1 MVTRSV
7 WFGMVSGLV
16 GNRGF
21 VFHVHYSIV
30 VSLLILGTWE
40 EKKKKKAVG
49 TSRGV
54 RHTFLRAA
62 QILFFLILSYYDSVS
77 YNEKTQVKTAPKS
90 NDFMERSRDMLMIR
104 ALHISPEKVA
114 NFRP

>member
-1 MVTRSV
+1 MVTRLV

-16 GNRGF
+16 GNRWYS
-21 VFHVHYSIV
+21 FHVHYSIV
-30 VSLLILGTWE
+30 VSLLILCTYE

-54 RHTFLRAA
+54 RHTFFPAP
-62 QILFFLILSYYDSVS
+62 QILIFLILSCYDSVS

-104 ALHISPEKVA
+104 ARHISPEKVA
-114 NFRP
+114 DFRP

>member
-1 MVTRSV
+1 M
-7 WFGMVSGLV
+7 
-16 GNRGF
+16 
-21 VFHVHYSIV
+21 
-30 VSLLILGTWE
+30 
-40 EKKKKKAVG
+40 G

-62 QILFFLILSYYDSVS
+62 QILIFLNLSFYVSVI